1 MRGDGAHGSRERTR
15 NEALRRMASGR
26 RAAAVGAPVPNPGDA
41 SRRRIRVPA
50 ARIASR
56 MRRRMTAGRLGKEG
70 YDMTV
75 RLVCGTLPETW
86 PRTAPQPFPMPYRP
100 SDSGFRSRTD
110 VYHRLRSEASAPS
123 LLPPYRTPAVPADG
137 SGSART
143 KKRPTACSAG
153 FVRTGW
159 PPSPLRSYSRGSG
172 RESAVLL
179 FGIVKSSGRILGT

>member
-86 PRTAPQPFPMPYRP
+86 PRTAPQPLPMPYRP
-100 SDSGFRSRTD
+100 PDSGFRSRTA
-110 VYHRLRSEASAPS
+110 VYHRLRSEASAP
-123 LLPPYRTPAVPADG
+123 PPLAAVPDTRGPGGRQRLCTDEEAADRLLRRIRADG
-137 SGSART
+137 MA
-143 KKRPTACSAG
+143 A
-153 FVRTGW
+153 V
-159 PPSPLRSYSRGSG
+159 PLRSYSGGSG